1 MKMKMKLRLLMMR
14 CIYPAGRL
22 STTTSKYL
30 PEKGPAT
37 NAFCATPMHK
47 FIAGVGGEEVGGVV
61 EEEGGAAV
69 VEEGAGGVIEEEG
82 GGVMVEGVE
91 EGG

>member
-1 MKMKMKLRLLMMR
+1 MMR

-47 FIAGVGGEEVGGVV
+47 FIAGVGGEVGGVV
-61 EEEGGAAV
+61 EEEGGVAV
-69 VEEGAGGVIEEEG
+69 VEEGAGGIIEEEG